1 MKILHTSDWHI
12 GKHLHKIDLSEDLQL
27 FFDWLILKIDNEK
40 IDVLLVS
47 GDIFDQS
54 NPSQA
59 AQKLY
64 YDFLK
69 RMIPFNCEIVITGG
83 NHDSVA
89 MLNAPKQL
97 LEVLN
102 VRVVGGA
109 TEHISELFFR
119 FKDEDLD
126 VVVAAVPFLRDRDI
140 RKAAPGETY
149 SDKIEQLRDG
159 LKSYFEKVNEHYLE
173 NHKGAKFI
181 IMGHLYV
188 QGADL
193 SESEREIQIGNQAG
207 VEHEIFGSEADYVAL
222 GHIHKP
228 YAVSTKSN
236 IHYSGS
242 PISFSFSE
250 KEDIK
255 QVNIIEITSNQL
267 DVNIVQVPKFR
278 RLVSFQGTFDEVS
291 RDISNFTNECELEAL
306 GEIEI
311 NEETENVGVTEN
323 VEDIIQ
329 HHGIEG
335 LNIVKRKLIFKD
347 RLMGG
352 SGIFDGGIDV
362 ADFTTTE
369 MFEKRLEFE
378 TSYDDDFKDELRNAF
393 KELLGNLGGKI

>member
-12 GKHLHKIDLSEDLQL
+12 GKHLHKIDLSEDLKL
-27 FFDWLILKIDNEK
+27 FFNWLIETIDKEK
-40 IDVLLVS
+40 IDTLLVS

-59 AQKLY
+59 AQKMY
-64 YDFLK
+64 FDFLK
-69 RMIPFNCEIVITGG
+69 RMLPLKCDIVITGG

-89 MLNAPKQL
+89 MLNAPKEL
-97 LEVLN
+97 LKVLN

-109 TEHISELFFR
+109 TEDISELFFR
-119 FKDEDLD
+119 FQDDDVDL
-126 VVVAAVPFLRDRDI
+126 VVAAVPFLRDRDI
-140 RKAAPGETY
+140 RKAAPGESY

-159 LKSYFEKVNEHYLE
+159 LKSYFEKINEHFIE
-173 NHKGAKFI
+173 NHKGARFI

-188 QGADL
+188 QGAEL

-207 VEHEIFGSEADYVAL
+207 VEHEIFGSESDYVAL

-236 IHYSGS
+236 IYYSGS

-250 KEDIK
+250 KEDNK
-255 QVNIIEITSNQL
+255 QVNIIEITSKQL
-267 DVNIVQVPKFR
+267 DINIVAIPKFR
-278 RLVSFQGTFDEVS
+278 RLISFYGTFDEVS
-291 RDISNFTNECELEAL
+291 DAISNFTNKFELDAL

-311 NEETENVGVTEN
+311 NEETENVGITEN
-323 VEDIIQ
+323 VEDLIQ
-329 HHGIEG
+329 HHGIPG
-335 LNIVKRKLIFKD
+335 LNIVKRKIIFND

-352 SGIFDGGIDV
+352 SGIFEAGVDV

-378 TSYDDDFKDELRNAF
+378 TSYDDAYKDELRNAF
-393 KELLGNLGGKI
+393 KELIENLGGEL